1 MTKVIKRNGEVVDYD
16 GNKIILAISKAMA
29 EGTGINEE
37 IAEEIENVIYD
48 EVSSSDGMSTVE
60 AINDLI
66 EINLMKY
73 GKYNTAKRFI
83 LYRDKRKENREK
95 GWNMTE
101 LQRDIFKQK
110 YEYKNEGFEGFLDR
124 VSNGNDKIKKLIRD
138 KKFIPAG
145 RILANRGLHKHGQKV
160 TLSNCYVLSE
170 PEDNIESIFKTA
182 GKLARTF
189 SYGGGVGV
197 DIGKLRPN
205 GAKVNNSAKYTT
217 GAVSFMDLF
226 STTTGLIGQKNR
238 RK

>member
-48 EVSSSDGMSTVE
+48 EVSSSDGMYTVE

-189 SYGGGVGV
+189 SYGG
-197 DIGKLRPN
+197 
-205 GAKVNNSAKYTT
+205 
-217 GAVSFMDLF
+217 
-226 STTTGLIGQKNR
+226 
-238 RK
+238 

>member
-189 SYGGGVGV
+189 SYGG
-197 DIGKLRPN
+197 
-205 GAKVNNSAKYTT
+205 
-217 GAVSFMDLF
+217 
-226 STTTGLIGQKNR
+226 
-238 RK
+238 